1 MSCLH
6 TRDVLGLPLSTREEL
21 LLSPQLPTTLLRVQT
36 DERLVR
42 LAALGSERAFEAIVE
57 RYRRPLIGYARRMV
71 GDSRAEDVVQA
82 AFVSAWGRLT
92 DGSDVRDL
100 RAWLFRIVHNG
111 SINVLKR
118 ASSRDVELF
127 DDTPALGDLHSE
139 VERREDM
146 RDALDGIASLPL
158 QQREALLG
166 VAVQGRRHRDV
177 GADMGVTDGAV
188 RMLLHRARSNMR
200 TAATALTP
208 WPLLAWLSGER
219 GADAA
224 AGGAG
229 AGMLAG
235 GALKAAAV
243 LSTAAVAVTAAPQI
257 AGHHHAQAPARTG
270 SSAAAVTT
278 LHAALPATGGSDA
291 GSLQRV
297 AEIRRSAARRH
308 ALRRVTHHRAVI
320 APATTPVASLEPSAP
335 ASAPAS
341 EPAAAAPAQPAHNV
355 EQQNDSTSIPQ
366 RPPHKQIVQPAGQSD
381 DDEISVQEEPPD
393 LAAGERPIPPGGV
406 PDAIADAA
414 LPEAPAAA
422 ADEAELAAEED
433 QGTPKQEASAS
444 ASATDQPAPAPADT
458 PAAPAS

>member
-1 MSCLH
+1 M
-6 TRDVLGLPLSTREEL
+6 
-21 LLSPQLPTTLLRVQT
+21 SPQLPTVLLRAQT

-57 RYRRPLIGYARRMV
+57 RYRRPLMGYARRMV
-71 GDSRAEDVVQA
+71 GESRAEDVVQA
-82 AFVSAWGRLT
+82 TFVSAWAKLEQ
-92 DGSDVRDL
+92 GSEVRDL

-127 DDTPALGDLHSE
+127 EDTPALEDLHSE
-139 VERREDM
+139 VERRESM
-146 RDALDGIASLPL
+146 RHTLDGIASLPL

-235 GALKAAAV
+235 GALKTAAL

-257 AGHHHAQAPARTG
+257 ASHVGGSATPAREG
-270 SSAAAVTT
+270 RSAPSAAR
-278 LHAALPATGGSDA
+278 HAALPASTSFTAAA
-291 GSLQRV
+291 GT
-297 AEIRRSAARRH
+297 RSTATAGVGRTRLHVTKRH
-308 ALRRVTHHRAVI
+308 ATAHTV
-320 APATTPVASLEPSAP
+320 APATATPVATVAPSAP
-335 ASAPAS
+335 APSTPAAPAS
-341 EPAAAAPAQPAHNV
+341 GVV
-355 EQQNDSTSIPQ
+355 EQHDQSTTLPQ
-366 RPPHKQIVQPAGQSD
+366 QQVHKQIVRPARED
-381 DDEISVQEEPPD
+381 EDDEISVQEEAPD
-393 LAAGERPIPPGGV
+393 LAAGEQPIPPGGV

-422 ADEAELAAEED
+422 ADEAELAAEAD
-433 QGTPKQEASAS
+433 AQTPKQEASAS
-444 ASATDQPAPAPADT
+444 ASASSVPAADEAPVVI
-458 PAAPAS
+458 PAAPAP